1 MLTWLM
7 LSAVR
12 RLERRYDYDA
22 GYLRAL
28 AAASPK
34 ALMAFSGVGRVQGFR
49 EGAPPEAIAAA
60 ALAGTLNEDC
70 GSCTQ
75 IVVRQAEERGVS
87 PAILAAI
94 LAGDGE
100 AMGPDAGLAFGF
112 ARASL
117 ARDLESSDELRDEV
131 VARWG
136 QKGLAAIALALAS
149 ARVYPT
155 VKYALGY
162 GKACSKVTVGGRAMA
177 VRA

>member
-7 LSAVR
+7 LGAVR

-22 GYLRAL
+22 SYLRAL
-28 AAASPK
+28 AAASPR
-34 ALMAFSGVGRVQGFR
+34 ALIAFSGVGRLQGFL
-49 EGAPPEAIAAA
+49 EGAPPAAIAAA

-70 GSCTQ
+70 GPCTQ
-75 IVVRQAEERGVS
+75 IVVRRAEERGVS
-87 PAILAAI
+87 PAVLAAI

-117 ARDLESSDELRDEV
+117 ARDLESSEDLREEIV
-131 VARWG
+131 SRWG
-136 QKGLAAIALALAS
+136 QKGLAAIALALAA

-162 GKACSKVTVGGRAMA
+162 GKTCSKVTVGGRAVA
-177 VRA
+177 VRT

>member
-34 ALMAFSGVGRVQGFR
+34 ALIAFSGVGRCRASGR
-49 EGAPPEAIAAA
+49 ARRRGDRRGGPGRYA
-60 ALAGTLNEDC
+60 
-70 GSCTQ
+70 
-75 IVVRQAEERGVS
+75 ERGLRS
-87 PAILAAI
+87 LHPDRRAPGRGAGRLAAILAAI

-117 ARDLESSDELRDEV
+117 ARDLESSDELRDEI

>member
-1 MLTWLM
+1 MLTWMM
-7 LSAVR
+7 LAPVR

-22 GYLRAL
+22 SYIRAL
-28 AAASPK
+28 AAAGPK
-34 ALMAFSGVGRVQGFR
+34 ALIAFSGVGRLQGFR
-49 EGAPPEAIAAA
+49 QGAPAEAIAAA

-70 GSCTQ
+70 GPCTQ
-75 IVVRQAEERGVS
+75 IVVRRAEEQGVS
-87 PAILAAI
+87 PAILAGI
-94 LAGDGE
+94 LSGDGE

-117 ARDLESSDELRDEV
+117 ARDLESTDDLRDEIV
-131 VARWG
+131 SRWG
-136 QKGLAAIALALAS
+136 RKGLAAIALALAA

-162 GKACSKVTVGGRAMA
+162 GKACSKVTVGGRAVA

>member
-7 LSAVR
+7 LGAVR

-22 GYLRAL
+22 SYIRAL

-34 ALMAFSGVGRVQGFR
+34 ALIAFSGVGRLQGFV
-49 EGAPPEAIAAA
+49 EGAPPAAIAAA

-70 GSCTQ
+70 GPCTQ
-75 IVVRQAEERGVS
+75 IVVRRAEERGVPS
-87 PAILAAI
+87 EVLAAI

-117 ARDLESSDELRDEV
+117 ARDLESSEDLRAEI

-136 QKGLAAIALALAS
+136 QKGLAAIALALAA

-155 VKYALGY
+155 VKYALGH
-162 GKACSKVTVGGRAMA
+162 GKTCSRVTVGGRAVA

>member
-7 LSAVR
+7 LGAVR

-22 GYLRAL
+22 SYLRAL

-34 ALMAFSGVGRVQGFR
+34 ALIAFSGVGRLQGFA
-49 EGAPPEAIAAA
+49 EGAPRAAIAAA

-70 GSCTQ
+70 GPCTQ
-75 IVVRQAEERGVS
+75 IVVRRAEEQGVS

-117 ARDLESSDELRDEV
+117 ARDLESSEDLRSQV

-136 QKGLAAIALALAS
+136 QKGLAAIALAMAA

-162 GKACSKVTVGGRAMA
+162 GKACSRVTVGGRAVT
-177 VRA
+177 VRT

>member
-7 LSAVR
+7 LGAVR

-34 ALMAFSGVGRVQGFR
+34 ALIAFSGVGRLQGFR
-49 EGAPPEAIAAA
+49 QGAPPAAIAAA

-70 GSCTQ
+70 GPCTQ
-75 IVVRQAEERGVS
+75 IVVRRAEEEGVA
-87 PAILAAI
+87 PEVLAAI
-94 LAGDGE
+94 LVGDGE
-100 AMGPDAGLAFGF
+100 AMGSDAGLAFGF

-117 ARDLESSDELRDEV
+117 ARDLESSEDLRAEIV
-131 VARWG
+131 QRWG
-136 QKGLAAIALALAS
+136 QKGLAAIALALAT

-162 GKACSKVTVGGRAMA
+162 GKTCSKVTVGGRAVA

>member
-22 GYLRAL
+22 SYIRVL

-34 ALMAFSGVGRVQGFR
+34 ALMAFSGVGRLQGFR

-70 GSCTQ
+70 GPCTQ
-75 IVVRQAEERGVS
+75 IVVRRAEGQGVS
-87 PAILAAI
+87 SEILAAI

-100 AMGPDAGLAFGF
+100 RMGPDAGLAFGF

-117 ARDLESSDELRDEV
+117 ARDLESSEDLREEV

-155 VKYALGY
+155 VKYALGH
-162 GKACSKVTVGGRAMA
+162 GKTCSKVTVGGRAVA